1 MTFAE
6 KAKMIMK
13 QRGIAQNELAR
24 QAGLSSSGISTTLR
38 EGGNPRESS
47 MVAILD
53 ALGMTFEEFW
63 ADGVSVPDKMY
74 ASVDP
79 QLLQIYLQ
87 LNQEARDQLM
97 DYANYLLSRHEHKKE
112 KDLAI

>member
-13 QRGIAQNELAR
+13 ERGIAQNELAR
-24 QAGLSSSGISTTLR
+24 RAGLSSSGISTTLR

-47 MVAILD
+47 MTAILD

-63 ADGVSVPDKMY
+63 AGGSFAPD
-74 ASVDP
+74 ALRDPVDP
-79 QLLQIYLQ
+79 QLLQVYMQ
-87 LNQEARDQLM
+87 LNQAGRAQLL
-97 DYANYLLSRHEHKKE
+97 DYASYLCSRPENKK
-112 KDLAI
+112 DTA